1 MIRALLS
8 HNPVLIFSKILSP
21 MFIDQSSKNTEKPA
35 SIKSVAMALEK
46 AKSTEEH
53 DFFFGR
59 QMLQATV
66 FIQFAINIR

>member
-46 AKSTEEH
+46 AKSTEEW
-53 DFFFGR
+53 DIKTSLYMGLF
-59 QMLQATV
+59 
-66 FIQFAINIR
+66 